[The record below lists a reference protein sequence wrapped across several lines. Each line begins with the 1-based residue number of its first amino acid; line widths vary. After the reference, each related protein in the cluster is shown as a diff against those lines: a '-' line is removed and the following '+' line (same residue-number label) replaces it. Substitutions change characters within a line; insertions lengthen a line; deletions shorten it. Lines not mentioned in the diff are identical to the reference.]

1 MATANTALNRPRGP
15 ALIPPQAPPP
25 QAPLRNHACHI
36 LRAPVYCRARKYIKS
51 QYFRKYNYIS
61 NLLLAGALI

>member
-25 QAPLRNHACHI
+25 QAPLSNHACHI
-36 LRAPVYCRARKYIKS
+36 LRAPVYSMNTLY
-51 QYFRKYNYIS
+51 
-61 NLLLAGALI
+61 LLYGWVQILSTIEFFSGS